1 MTMIPKDMNTSEY
14 PLQKECHRDIVA
26 EPTMTQV
33 SDAAQMSRHTRMTAH
48 DARQRIAEA
57 ERGIAAGEVT
67 DHDTVIKRSYQ
78 ILAMHDYQMV

>member
-14 PLQKECHRDIVA
+14 HFQEEHHSDIVA
-26 EPTMTQV
+26 EPPMPQV
-33 SDAAQMSRHTRMTAH
+33 YQTVQKSRHTRMTAH